1 MPRWMVMCP
10 ECDHTF
16 THTEIEPSIIKQ
28 AHLDPFQVLPRPK
41 IPSTGEKRPC
51 PNCKTESVF
60 RARHLFYRED
70 GRGKAS

>member
-41 IPSTGEKRPC
+41 IPSGEKRIC

-60 RARHLFYRED
+60 RSRHLFYREEA
-70 GRGKAS
+70 RGQTS